1 MLLHPSRID
10 MEKSPPQTF
19 RILVI
24 EDDPGLG
31 QMLLHYLQTLNF
43 DARHASD
50 GLTGIEML
58 KEFDPHLITLD
69 LMMPGMDGR
78 EVLAEIRQTSTIP
91 VIVTTALDETHGGIG
106 SFREGA
112 DDYVV
117 KPFDPAVLMAR
128 IVAHLRRTYSY
139 PEQE

>member
-1 MLLHPSRID
+1 MP
-10 MEKSPPQTF
+10 F

-31 QMLLHYLQTLNF
+31 QMMLQYLTTLNF
-43 DARHASD
+43 DAQLAPD
-50 GLTGIEML
+50 GPTGLQLVE
-58 KEFDPHLITLD
+58 EFDPHLNTLD

-78 EVLAEIRQTSTIP
+78 EVLTQLRQTSTVP
-91 VIVTTALDETHGGIG
+91 VIVMTALDEKHSGIG
-106 SFREGA
+106 TFREGA

-128 IVAHLRRTYSY
+128 IVALLRRTYSY
-139 PEQE
+139 TGELPE